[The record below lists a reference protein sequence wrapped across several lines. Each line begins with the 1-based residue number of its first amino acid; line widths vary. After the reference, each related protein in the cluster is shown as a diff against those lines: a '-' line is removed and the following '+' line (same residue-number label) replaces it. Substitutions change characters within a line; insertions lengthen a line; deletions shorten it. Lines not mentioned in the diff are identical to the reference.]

1 MIISFKFYVENL
13 NSYSL
18 DFYIAQITDVI
29 DITEKMTHQFREHL
43 YEFKNSYRH
52 NS

>member
-1 MIISFKFYVENL
+1 MIISFKFYVENF

-18 DFYIAQITDVI
+18 DFYIVQIIDVI
-29 DITEKMTHQFREHL
+29 DIIEKMIYQFREYL
-43 YEFKNSYRH
+43 YEFKNSYRY